1 MLGPF
6 KFVWLLLKEEP
17 VYIPLILM
25 ISGAGFIFAFFVQKG
40 FRSRW
45 SKITCL
51 IGAFLFSL
59 VIFVGALGPESTYK
73 DIQQRKGNIS
83 FTLKNCKVSA
93 FEAQQAGLL
102 GTTKD
107 AWSCP
112 DGITR
117 YLPVK
122 YRPEGISSEKK
133 QSKLH

>member
-25 ISGAGFIFAFFVQKG
+25 IAGTGFIFAFFVQKG

-45 SKITCL
+45 SKIICL
-51 IGAFLFSL
+51 IGALLFSL
-59 VIFVGALGPESTYK
+59 VIFVGALGPESIYK
-73 DIQQRKGNIS
+73 DIQQRKENIS
-83 FTLKNCKVSA
+83 FALKNCKGSA
-93 FEAQQAGLL
+93 LEAQQVGLL
-102 GTTKD
+102 GTIKD
-107 AWSCP
+107 AWSCS

-122 YRPEGISSEKK
+122 YRGEGISSGKNK
-133 QSKLH
+133 G